1 MNKQKTIWSTFLL
14 FLLTGLGQLSWAEPI
29 QEKQEAERVRA
40 TNIISHAAKT
50 QEEFLMRVK
59 TVWNNA
65 EASMTEVAETITGVS
80 GQRFSSSPVPD
91 PETKYYPLDLKYELH
106 PDAPY
111 YGAFAENRLEK
122 AKRESTGDYRL
133 PAGVFIRDDLW
144 LTFYGQTRRDN
155 PQRNLCVTAGKTREI
170 LGEPTKMHL
179 KAIRHAESFGFEYI
193 DGKRRMT
200 FEYGGADRVPLSER
214 RLEVILEKSKDT
226 CLHELTYEHLY

>member
-1 MNKQKTIWSTFLL
+1 MLQ
-14 FLLTGLGQLSWAEPI
+14 
-29 QEKQEAERVRA
+29 
-40 TNIISHAAKT
+40 KT

-59 TVWNNA
+59 TVWNKP
-65 EASMTEVAETITGVS
+65 EANMTEVAETITGVS

-111 YGAFAENRLEK
+111 HGAFVENRLEK
-122 AKRESTGDYRL
+122 AKRDSPGHYRL
-133 PAGVFIRDDLW
+133 PAGVFIRDDLR

-200 FEYGGADRVPLSER
+200 FEYDGADRVPLSER
-214 RLEVILEKSKDT
+214 RVEVILEKSKDT
-226 CLHELTYEHLY
+226 CLLELTYEYLY